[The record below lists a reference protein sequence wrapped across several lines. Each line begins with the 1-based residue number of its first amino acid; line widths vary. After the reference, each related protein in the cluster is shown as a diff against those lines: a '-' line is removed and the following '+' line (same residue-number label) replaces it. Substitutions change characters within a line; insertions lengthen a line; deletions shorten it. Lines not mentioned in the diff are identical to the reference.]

1 MLFLLKIYIMVID
14 AYLRATIIY
23 PFSCNNLKDRRAI
36 TSVVMPEFFWI
47 LSANF
52 SDATQPWSNSLLDHV
67 TRNNSTFHV
76 EHISCAYFFFL
87 FFPSNVILARSYI
100 FFFYS
105 ARNNCFP
112 KWINHRSNHTCA
124 HVYNYSTVLF
134 WTIDSQL
141 YYLQKIVRFQNSTIF
156 FFFNYGSSA
165 FCKFKNILTGSWYFY
180 HKFCDKYSCIWFN
193 IIKYY

>member
-1 MLFLLKIYIMVID
+1 MQRNLDLIHCSTTLLETILRFMSNIY
-14 AYLRATIIY
+14 RAHI
-23 PFSCNNLKDRRAI
+23 
-36 TSVVMPEFFWI
+36 FF
-47 LSANF
+47 F
-52 SDATQPWSNSLLDHV
+52 
-67 TRNNSTFHV
+67 
-76 EHISCAYFFFL
+76 FFFL
-87 FFPSNVILARSYI
+87 QTWFLQDHIF

-165 FCKFKNILTGSWYFY
+165 LCKFKNILTGSWYFY

>member
-1 MLFLLKIYIMVID
+1 MVID

-134 WTIDSQL
+134 WTISQL

-156 FFFNYGSSA
+156 FFLITVPPLSA
-165 FCKFKNILTGSWYFY
+165 NLKISWRDPDIFIINFAINIRVYDSTLL
-180 HKFCDKYSCIWFN
+180 N
-193 IIKYY
+193 IIKYFYHEM

>member
-67 TRNNSTFHV
+67 IRNNSTFHV
-76 EHISCAYFFFL
+76 EHISCAYFFL
-87 FFPSNVILARSYI
+87 FFPSNVILARSYF

>member
-1 MLFLLKIYIMVID
+1 MVID

-76 EHISCAYFFFL
+76 EHISYAYFFFL

-156 FFFNYGSSA
+156 FFFNYGFSA

>member
-1 MLFLLKIYIMVID
+1 MVID

-87 FFPSNVILARSYI
+87 FFPSNVILARSYF

-134 WTIDSQL
+134 WTISQL

-156 FFFNYGSSA
+156 FFFLITVPPLSA
-165 FCKFKNILTGSWYFY
+165 NLKISWRDPDIFIINFAINIRVYDSTLL
-180 HKFCDKYSCIWFN
+180 N
-193 IIKYY
+193 IIKYFYHEM